1 MVILSELD
9 QLIQF
14 LLLILDE
21 IVGDVFAEGAAQR
34 LGNLKVDH
42 EGHNRFYNL
51 RHISVSIYSVVHFLY
66 LALEVP
72 EPLLEHEE
80 LQVLHLDLLH
90 TFFLDMELL
99 KDLFLRFVPFLD
111 KADLVGIHLL
121 LQLLLKSL

>member
-14 LLLILDE
+14 LLLILYE
-21 IVGDVFAEGAAQR
+21 IIGDVFAKGAAQR

-42 EGHNRFYNL
+42 KGHNRLYNL
-51 RHISVSIYSVVHFLY
+51 RNISVFLYSAVHFLY

-72 EPLLEHEE
+72 ESLLKHEE
-80 LQVLHLDLLH
+80 LIVLHLDLLH
-90 TFFLDMELL
+90 AFLLYLELF
-99 KDLFLRFVPFLD
+99 KDLFLRIVPGLD
-111 KADLVGIHLL
+111 KGDLVGIHLL